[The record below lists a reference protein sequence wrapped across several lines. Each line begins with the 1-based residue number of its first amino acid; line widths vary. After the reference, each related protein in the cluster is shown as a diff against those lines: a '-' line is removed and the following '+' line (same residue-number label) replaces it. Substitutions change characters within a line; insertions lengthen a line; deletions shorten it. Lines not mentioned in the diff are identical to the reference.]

1 MSSLGEDIIHQLRE
15 YGLDVNQR
23 YTLEFFFYFDNDDNA
38 EDAMDVLN
46 HQGFD
51 VTVPAPADTHQW
63 VIKAQIAL
71 VPATHVDTLNEW
83 EKTFHAI
90 AKQYEGEFD
99 GWGAGS
105 G

>member
-1 MSSLGEDIIHQLRE
+1 MVSLGEDIIHQLRE

-23 YTLEFFFYFDNDDNA
+23 YTLEFFFYFDSEENA
-38 EDAMDVLN
+38 DDAMDVLN
-46 HQGFD
+46 HQGFG
-51 VTVPAPADTHQW
+51 VIVPATTDTSQW
-63 VIKAQIAL
+63 VIKAHIAL

-90 AKQYEGEFD
+90 AEQYEGEFD
-99 GWGAGS
+99 GWGVRS